1 MKAFKFIH
9 ASDLH
14 LDSPFRGISE
24 IDPDVSHSL
33 IEATFNAF
41 SSITDLCIKKN
52 VLFLLIAG
60 DIYDAEDRS
69 LRAQL
74 RFRNELL
81 RLQDANIKV
90 FIAHGNHDPL
100 DGWSANLN
108 WPENVHIF
116 SGKKVESVT
125 VEDQG
130 KPVAVIHGISF
141 STRKITSNLSRSFP
155 MISGGAKD
163 MFSIGMLHCM
173 VQGSSGHEPY
183 SPCSLDDLISK
194 NFDYWALGH
203 IHNRQVLNKEDPV
216 VIYPGNPQGLH
227 PGETGPRGC
236 YLVEVGP
243 EKNIAYEFIET
254 DAVRWVVEEF
264 FIDDIPEEEE
274 LLSRLYSC
282 IEDIRRRSEG
292 RPIVCRLLLKGRGV
306 LYSFLAK
313 KGVLDDL
320 MLELRE
326 FEKGETPFVWI
337 ESLKNLT
344 HPPLDRDSLIK
355 RDDFIGSLLKMFE
368 EISST
373 KGLRDQIYTELE
385 SLYASPGGRKYL
397 EIPDDERL
405 TFMLKKAESI
415 CLDRIIRSDS

>member
-9 ASDLH
+9 TSDLH

-24 IDPDVSHSL
+24 IDQDVSHSL

-41 SSITDLCIKKN
+41 RSITDLCIKKN

-60 DIYDAEDRS
+60 DVYDGENRS

-81 RLQDANIKV
+81 RLRDAGIKV

-100 DGWSANLN
+100 DGWSANLD
-108 WPENVHIF
+108 WPENVYIF

-125 VEDQG
+125 VENQG
-130 KPVAVIHGISF
+130 EQASVIHGISF
-141 STRKITSNLSRSFP
+141 STRKITSNLSRNFP
-155 MISGGAKD
+155 KRSGQAKD
-163 MFSIGMLHCM
+163 VFSIGLLHCL

-183 SPCSLDDLISK
+183 SPCSLNDLISR
-194 NFDYWALGH
+194 NVDYWALGH
-203 IHNRQVLNKEDPV
+203 VHNRQVLNKEDPV

-236 YLVEVGP
+236 YLVEVTP
-243 EKNIAYEFIET
+243 ERNISYEFVET
-254 DAVRWVVEEF
+254 DAVRWSVEEF
-264 FIDDIPEEEE
+264 YIDDIPEEKE
-274 LLSRLYSC
+274 LLTRLYSC
-282 IEDIRRRSEG
+282 IEDIRQRSDG

-326 FEKGETPFVWI
+326 FEKGETPFIWI

-368 EISST
+368 EMPRDQE
-373 KGLRDQIYTELE
+373 LRDQISKDLE
-385 SLYASPGGRKYL
+385 SLYGSPGGRKYL
-397 EIPDDERL
+397 EFPDDERL
-405 TFMLKKAESI
+405 TSMLKKAESI
-415 CLDRIIRSDS
+415 CLDRILRSDS